1 MADYDW
7 DTRQKLRLP
16 VLMAKPPYDRF
27 LALVL
32 GFSMEG
38 IEQGR
43 SILGEL
49 QPLHRHVS
57 IMVGDRTLPAGAI
70 ERHWQVK
77 RGIEVFF
84 DFVFGFLPSP
94 PIPNDCYEDIKK
106 FMTRTTDDYGT
117 ENNEILAKVIIDIGK
132 IVRKAE
138 LALVSTP

>member
-1 MADYDW
+1 MADYNW
-7 DTRQKLRLP
+7 DTMQKLRLP

-27 LALVL
+27 LALGL

-49 QPLHRHVS
+49 QPMHRHVS
-57 IMVGDRTLPAGAI
+57 IMVGNRTISADAL

-84 DFVFGFLPSP
+84 DFVFGFAPSP
-94 PIPNDCYEDIKK
+94 PIPDECYEDIKK
-106 FMTRTTDDYGT
+106 FMSRTTDDYGT
-117 ENNEILAKVIIDIGK
+117 EDNEILARAIIDMGK

-138 LALVSTP
+138 RALAHSP